1 MATMHKTLVRSVFA
15 ALVAAA
21 LSVAPSRAAEQYSV
35 DPMHTGISFKISHLG
50 LSWVFGTFKDVS
62 GNFTIDPD
70 NAAQSSFALTI
81 KADSIDTA
89 NAKRDE
95 HLRSP
100 DFFNTKQ
107 FPVLT
112 FKSTSV
118 RAIDG
123 GYEVTGDFNLHGET
137 RSITFPLKGGRKAQ
151 FPPGVTRTGYTAE
164 LILKRSDFGVGSPK
178 FAGAL
183 GDEVFIAVSFEG
195 TKK

>member
-1 MATMHKTLVRSVFA
+1 MRKSFARTLSMAAFVTL
-15 ALVAAA
+15 
-21 LSVAPSRAAEQYSV
+21 LSVLPARSADEYQIDS
-35 DPMHTGISFKISHLG
+35 MHTGISFKISHLG
-50 LSWVFGTFKDVS
+50 LSWVFGTFKDIS
-62 GNFTIDPD
+62 GHFTIDPD
-70 NAAQSSFALTI
+70 NAAGSSFAMTI

-89 NAKRDE
+89 QPKRDD

-118 RAIDG
+118 KAIDG
-123 GYEVTGDFNLHGET
+123 GYEVTGDLNLHGET
-137 RSITFPLKGGRKAQ
+137 KPLTFQVKGGRKAQ
-151 FPPGVTRTGYTAE
+151 FPPGTQRTGYTAE
-164 LILKRSDFGVGSPK
+164 FIVKRSDFGVGAAK

-183 GDEVFIAVSFEG
+183 GDEVYITVSFEG